1 MSRHLHQRVDE
12 HKRSTIG
19 YHAKDEHGEDPDSI
33 GSNFKI
39 LKKCQSK
46 LDCLIFEM
54 LFYSQTK
61 TKTEQTE

>member
-1 MSRHLHQRVDE
+1 MPTHARLCLLDHVEE

-19 YHAKDEHGEDPDSI
+19 YHLKDNHGGDPDSI
-33 GSNFKI
+33 GNNFEV

-54 LFYSQTK
+54 FFLFANLNQN
-61 TKTEQTE
+61 